1 MAIQNALASV
11 AVRDVDASAAWYAR
25 ILGEEGSRPMA
36 TVAEWTFERGGGLQV
51 YEGPERAGR
60 GSFTLAVSDLDQE
73 IRRLDV
79 LGVDTS
85 GRMNG
90 DHVRILMIKD
100 PDGNSIAYAEAM
112 TPSFAR

>member
-1 MAIQNALASV
+1 MVIQNALASV

-25 ILGEEGSRPMA
+25 ILGEEGSRPMP

-51 YEGPERAGR
+51 YEGPERAGH
-60 GSFTLAVSDLDQE
+60 GSFTLAVSDLDAE
-73 IRRLDV
+73 IRRLDE
-79 LGVDTS
+79 LRVDTS
-85 GRMNG
+85 GRMDG

-112 TPSFAR
+112 SPAFAR

>member
-1 MAIQNALASV
+1 
-11 AVRDVDASAAWYAR
+11 
-25 ILGEEGSRPMA
+25 MA